1 MTAALQQRIVRSE
14 LPESLTNI
22 PLVMLHG
29 WGLNSGVFDQIAPLL
44 AQHSDV
50 ILIDLPGFGDN
61 ADVPLTSLETVVEQ
75 IYSALPERCN
85 LLGWSLGGLIA
96 QKLVL
101 TYSKRVENLVCVAT
115 TPFFMAQAQ
124 EWFGI
129 SPKVLQQFETQL
141 ATNYQKTV
149 QRFLAIQ
156 AMGSVSAKQDMH
168 VLKDAISRYPQP
180 CEASLLQGLKLLQTV
195 DIRKEINLIQCP
207 TLRIYGRLDALVPHQ
222 AISAI
227 EGLQPKTTSIV
238 MEHVSHAPFISDK
251 DNFVQIVRDFLQKAD
266 R

>member
-1 MTAALQQRIVRSE
+1 MTPALQQRIVRSE
-14 LPESLTNI
+14 SPHPSTHI

-44 AQHSDV
+44 AQYSDV
-50 ILIDLPGFGDN
+50 ILMDLPGFGDN
-61 ADVPLTSLETVVEQ
+61 ADVPLTSLEAAVEL
-75 IYSALPERCN
+75 IHNALPERCH

-96 QKLVL
+96 QQLVL
-101 TYSKRVENLVCVAT
+101 TYPERVEHLICIAS
-115 TPFFMAQAQ
+115 TPFFMAQTQ

-129 SPKVLQQFETQL
+129 APKVLQQFETQL

-168 VLKDAISRYPQP
+168 VLKEAIARYPEP

-195 DIRKEINLIQCP
+195 DLRHQIHLIQCP
-207 TLRIYGRLDALVPHQ
+207 TLRIYGRLDALVPNQ
-222 AISAI
+222 AVSAI
-227 EGLQPKTTSIV
+227 EVLQPHTTSVI

-251 DNFVQIVRDFLQKAD
+251 EKFAQLVIEFLENS
-266 R
+266 

>member
-1 MTAALQQRIVRSE
+1 MTSALQQRIVRSE
-14 LPESLTNI
+14 IPNPLTNI

-61 ADVPLTSLETVVEQ
+61 ANMPLTSLEAVIEQ
-75 IYSALPERCN
+75 IHSALPDRCN
-85 LLGWSLGGLIA
+85 LLGWSLGGVIA
-96 QKLVL
+96 QKFVL
-101 TYSKRVENLVCVAT
+101 TYPERIENLVCVAS
-115 TPFFMAQAQ
+115 TPFFMAQAH

-129 SPKVLQQFETQL
+129 APKVLQQFETQL

-168 VLKDAISRYPQP
+168 VLKDAIARYPEP

-195 DIRKEINLIQCP
+195 DIRKEIDLIQCP
-207 TLRIYGRLDALVPHQ
+207 TLRIYGRLDALVPNQ
-222 AISAI
+222 AVNAI
-227 EGLQPKTTSIV
+227 EALQPKATSVV

-251 DNFVQIVRDFLQKAD
+251 NNFVQIVRDFLQKS
-266 R
+266 